1 MATDKSSLSAIKKI
15 LVYGSGSTLFV
26 LALMGFTLKRISDRS
41 VDTLTSL
48 FQPQPIESKA
58 ENSALLLKKIQN
70 LQELTTTVYQ
80 IETVV
85 PTSADRTF
93 GKNWTVA
100 TTKLLYLAR
109 GEVKAGIDLNQLTKD
124 DIKITPNKIAIAI
137 PAAEI
142 LDSKIDVNHSQVYH
156 YDRGFLNL
164 GPDVA
169 PQLQTLAQQKTL
181 NRIVDNACNQ
191 GILNQA
197 NQQAKKAI
205 ASLIVATNEREIEI
219 TINPKPSLSC
229 K

>member
-1 MATDKSSLSAIKKI
+1 MAIAISTIKKI
-15 LVYGSGSTLFV
+15 LLFGTGSTLFALV
-26 LALMGFTLKRISDRS
+26 LTGLTVKQISDRS
-41 VDTLTSL
+41 INAITSL
-48 FQPQPIESKA
+48 LQPQPTELEVADSTI
-58 ENSALLLKKIQN
+58 LLEKIQN
-70 LQELTTTVYQ
+70 LQELTTTIYQ
-80 IETVV
+80 TETVI

-100 TTKLLYLAR
+100 TTKMLYLAR
-109 GEVKAGIDLNQLTKD
+109 GEVKAGINLNQLTKD
-124 DIKITPNKIAIAI
+124 DIEITSDKIAIAI
-137 PAAEI
+137 PSAEI

-156 YDRGFLNL
+156 YDRGFFNL

-181 NRIVDNACNQ
+181 TRIVANACNE

-205 ASLIVATNEREIEI
+205 ASLITATNDREVKI
-219 TINPKPSLSC
+219 TINPKPSSSC